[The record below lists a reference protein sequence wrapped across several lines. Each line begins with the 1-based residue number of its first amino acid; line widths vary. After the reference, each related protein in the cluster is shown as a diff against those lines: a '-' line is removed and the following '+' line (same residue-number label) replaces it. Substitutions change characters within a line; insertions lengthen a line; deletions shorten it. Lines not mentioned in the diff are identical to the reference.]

1 MNPSVVIDAS
11 VFAAVLFKDEAGYGV
26 KERWGGCSQIAPILL
41 RYEVANVT
49 LVKLRQHPNR
59 TREFLL
65 AHENFERSGIN
76 FLDVEFAEVLALA
89 QRRKLTAYDASYAWL
104 ALSRCLELVSLDKK
118 LIAAFEAECAAAQ
131 KQ

>member
-1 MNPSVVIDAS
+1 VNPSVVIDAS
-11 VFAAVLFKDEAGYGV
+11 AFAAVLFKEEAGYGV
-26 KERWGGCSQIAPILL
+26 KERWGGCSLIAPILL
-41 RYEVANVT
+41 RYEVA

-65 AHENFERSGIN
+65 AHENFEHSGIN